1 MDQTLTCRL
10 ALWVLLDL
18 SSVRVLSSSALS
30 AAAASFRL
38 LMCEDADPR
47 PCSLSFTIVLSR
59 VTCAHSQTGNG
70 YCLLGGGFFLT
81 SENSEGRFKDSFPA
95 RTSCF
100 LTLFFFKVE
109 ISSHTPI
116 PLYGPGSIHSGSAS
130 WDDCEQVFPDD
141 LHVSPFSGQASTLC
155 LNSIISPLRHHWV
168 KRFCMLRCYLTP
180 ALLAE

>member
-1 MDQTLTCRL
+1 M
-10 ALWVLLDL
+10 
-18 SSVRVLSSSALS
+18 RVLSSSALS

-70 YCLLGGGFFLT
+70 CCLLGGGFFLT

-100 LTLFFFKVE
+100 FTLFSFKVE

-155 LNSIISPLRHHWV
+155 LNSIISPLRSQHSQPTPLKSEWDCLPTCLLV
-168 KRFCMLRCYLTP
+168 CMFLSIPRLKYP
-180 ALLAE
+180 EVH